1 MIIPQ
6 IERPRMKNKIMY
18 LVIITILNA
27 QESNSNIPASNPE
40 IEKTIVEY
48 IDKES
53 SFNYNNDE
61 YKLIV
66 NGVLETNSY
75 YLTNE
80 LFLMYKVFKNGNEI
94 QSNDE
99 HNFIYTKCNYEN
111 GGPFEDHYEIDV
123 IKNDNSLV
131 HTNDSFGWILYTAG
145 ICGNTFSYQ
154 TEIIIPPI
162 NTAGKLLKSNQLFKS
177 KPNVIFNNSQID
189 IFYSFQEWNFAGTLW
204 SELIPQKITYNIN
217 DHKLIDNKIEIKD
230 FPHLIFDFTSEMTL
244 DLSINFTSLFMSGFN
259 DMNIELMQYAI
270 DNLYNPEHVEE
281 WYNYFYGAAF
291 EHQRELYYDKTEGI
305 INMFIWGMITHYGHT
320 DIKWLH
326 EFYTVENGFVYHENE
341 AINTEHNYIRL
352 TDCSKE
358 NFQSV
363 VDRLR

>member
-1 MIIPQ
+1 
-6 IERPRMKNKIMY
+6 MKNKTMY
-18 LVIITILNA
+18 FIILVVITILNA
-27 QESNSNIPASNPE
+27 EESNLNSSESSPNQ
-40 IEKTIVEY
+40 EKTIVEY

-53 SFNYNNDE
+53 RFDYNNDE
-61 YKLIV
+61 YTLIV

-80 LFLMYKVFKNGNEI
+80 LFLMYKVYKNGNEI

-99 HNFIYTKCNYEN
+99 HNFIYTKCDYVN

-123 IKNDNSLV
+123 IKNNNSL
-131 HTNDSFGWILYTAG
+131 TPINNNFGWILYTGG

-154 TEIIIPPI
+154 AEIIMPSKT
-162 NTAGKLLKSNQLFKS
+162 NDDKLVKSNQLFKS
-177 KPNVIFNNSQID
+177 KPNIIFKDKQID
-189 IFYSFQEWNFAGTLW
+189 FFYSFLEWNFAGTRW
-204 SELIPQKITYNIN
+204 SELIPQKITYDITN
-217 DHKLIDNKIEIKD
+217 HKLFDANIELKD
-230 FPHLIFDFTSEMTL
+230 FSNLKFDIKGHSL

-259 DMNIELMQYAI
+259 DMNIDLMQYAI
-270 DNLYNPEHVEE
+270 DNLYNPDHVEE

-291 EHQRELYYDKTEGI
+291 EHQRDLYYEKTEGI

-326 EFYTVENGFVYHENE
+326 EFYTDEDGFVYHENE

-358 NFQSV
+358 TFQSV